1 MRASVYF
8 DHCNAGLTGFF
19 EVGNVGG
26 GEDAG
31 KVGGDRVNGGNQAI
45 ASS

>member
-1 MRASVYF
+1 MVCFDYF
-8 DHCNAGLTGFF
+8 DARLKSFF
-19 EVGNVGG
+19 EVGNVGD

-31 KVGGDRVNGGNQAI
+31 KVGGDRVDGGNQAI